1 MNDNVF
7 DLGLMVIRRGSIF
20 ILLFA
25 DAWTHRFSPTG
36 FNVIFTRF
44 HLVLNQDIEDYGVV
58 QRNITFVG
66 ANCIRPFMIQIHFPI
81 CGTMKSSF
89 VLQAY
94 SQVN

>member
-7 DLGLMVIRRGSIF
+7 DLGLMVILRGSIF

-25 DAWTHRFSPTG
+25 DAWTHRFFPTG

-44 HLVLNQDIEDYGVV
+44 HLVLNKD
-58 QRNITFVG
+58 ITFVG

-81 CGTMKSSF
+81 CGTMAFFLRVTGVFAS
-89 VLQAY
+89 
-94 SQVN
+94 

>member
-44 HLVLNQDIEDYGVV
+44 HLVLNKD
-58 QRNITFVG
+58 ITFVG

-81 CGTMKSSF
+81 CGTMAFFLRVTGVFAS
-89 VLQAY
+89 
-94 SQVN
+94 